1 MKIGFIGFGE
11 VAYNI
16 SKTILESN
24 NKYNNNNTK
33 ENIKIFACINYRS
46 KRTIH
51 LFNDLATK
59 YNNISTTNNKNT
71 NSNGENTL
79 IYNVNSYSEIFE
91 NSNII
96 ISAVTPKSA
105 ICVAKIANNY
115 LNSLNNNPLNNNNN
129 RPNTPNITK
138 IPKIY
143 IDLNNISP
151 KTTSKIA
158 NYIENNSNV
167 NSCFSFIDGSII
179 GKVSTPENS
188 KNNPNNNINNN
199 NNNNTNNSDNTDNNN
214 SNNSND
220 DNSTNNNNNN
230 TNNHNYINIIA
241 SGKSANELNILNNYG
256 INFKVISENIGD
268 ASTLKMLRSS
278 YTKPLA
284 ALLLESFE
292 NATKLGLGEELF
304 DLISISEGEL
314 FKQSGKS
321 RIKNSKLHSK
331 RKIEEIEE
339 IVDFLFQI
347 DSNNPN
353 SKIITISKE
362 VFKSYSDK
370 PINIKK

>member
-16 SKTILESN
+16 SKTILEST
-24 NKYNNNNTK
+24 NKYNNID
-33 ENIKIFACINYRS
+33 ESIKIFTCINDRS
-46 KRTIH
+46 KRTNN

-59 YNNISTTNNKNT
+59 YNNISTNNNKKNT
-71 NSNGENTL
+71 NTNTDRDGENTP
-79 IYNVNSYSEIFE
+79 IYNFNSYSELFE

-105 ICVAKIANNY
+105 IEVAKIANNY
-115 LNSLNNNPLNNNNN
+115 INNLNNNPPNNNNKLN
-129 RPNTPNITK
+129 TLNIPNM
-138 IPKIY
+138 PKIY

-158 NYIENNSNV
+158 NYIENNSNG

-179 GKVSTPENS
+179 GKVRAPKNN

-199 NNNNTNNSDNTDNNN
+199 SDNTCNNNNDSNNDNSNNNTNT
-214 SNNSND
+214 
-220 DNSTNNNNNN
+220 
-230 TNNHNYINIIA
+230 HNRINIIA

-278 YTKPLA
+278 YTKSLA

-292 NATKLGLGEELF
+292 NAAKLGLEEELF
-304 DLISISEGEL
+304 DLISISEGKS
-314 FKQSGKS
+314 FKKSGKS

-339 IVDFLFQI
+339 IIDFLSEI
-347 DSNNPN
+347 DPNNPN
-353 SKIITISKE
+353 SKIITVSKE
-362 VFKSYSDK
+362 VLKSFSNES
-370 PINIKK
+370 INIKK